1 MNGGDV
7 LAMEDMSDDD
17 LDVLGGGGS
26 YSGSTP
32 VPSSLS
38 LSSPSGSGM
47 MMSNSDRP
55 SSTRQ
60 PSLRLLVDPE
70 EGAATR
76 PSKLAQQQQQQEES
90 PPAVAKE
97 RVLVQR
103 EYSHVMPGSA
113 SPSSSVMP
121 NPMTPSSRSRAHA
134 AATSKAPAAL
144 PVLEDVKLSKAHVGH
159 KVNVA
164 GLAGPATVTS
174 VGSKTVHVKTS
185 DGRTCKFLKSDV
197 SLIV

>member
-76 PSKLAQQQQQQEES
+76 PSKLAQQQQEEES

-103 EYSHVMPGSA
+103 AYSHVMPGSA

-159 KVNVA
+159 RVNVA
-164 GLAGPATVTS
+164 GLADPATVTS